1 MKLSIIIV
9 NWNTCELLA
18 HCIRSIEVN
27 VLPSLRSNL
36 EVFVVDNASSDGSGA
51 MIQQDFGWIRLLQNT
66 KNVGFATANNQ
77 AIRESK
83 GRYVLLLNPDTWVCS
98 GGLDLLVDFM
108 EKHPEVGAA
117 GSRLLNADGSLQMSC
132 YPAPTVAREFWRL
145 LYLDKLY
152 ACSQYNMHSWSIL
165 EPKEVDLV
173 QGASLMVR
181 RQTLEQVGLL
191 DEDYFMYTEEVD
203 WCYRIRRAGWHI
215 YWVPASTVI
224 HYGGQSTQQVATN
237 MFLQLYKSKVHYLRK
252 HHGTVP
258 ATVYKVI
265 LYKVGLLR
273 VLLAPLAALVQPSR
287 RQQVR
292 LLAHNYRRLLFALPG
307 M

>member
-1 MKLSIIIV
+1 V
-9 NWNTCELLA
+9 NC
-18 HCIRSIEVN
+18 
-27 VLPSLRSNL
+27 LRSLQEELNHFSPKDV
-36 EVFVVDNASSDGSGA
+36 ETFVVDNASTDSTVQ
-51 MIQQDFGWIRLLQNT
+51 IIREQFAWVRLICNQKNT
-66 KNVGFATANNQ
+66 GFASANNQ
-77 AIRESK
+77 AIQLSSA
-83 GRYVLLLNPDTWVCS
+83 RYILLLNPDTCVLP
-98 GGLDLLVDFM
+98 GALATLIGYM
-108 EKHPEVGAA
+108 EANPQAGAA
-117 GSRLLNADGSLQMSC
+117 GSRLLNPDGTLQVSC
-132 YPAPTVAREFWRL
+132 YPAPTATRELWRL
-145 LYLDKLY
+145 LHLDKLY
-152 ACSQYNMHSWSIL
+152 AFAQYSMHNWSIL

-258 ATVYKVI
+258 ATIYKVI
-265 LYKVGLLR
+265 LYITGLLR

-292 LLAHNYRRLLFALPG
+292 LLAHNYRRLLLALPG